1 MIVKQTEVRTMTKHE
16 REMKYIKHTIINM
29 CDTAMGMV
37 ICGKS
42 EQAFEVLKAA
52 NTILEFEKWNR
63 AGDFSELQEI
73 IEKTAKEISLKIVF
87 NY

>member
-1 MIVKQTEVRTMTKHE
+1 MKDFILSKHE

-29 CDTAMGMV
+29 CDEAMGMV
-37 ICGKS
+37 VCGKN
-42 EQAFEVLKAA
+42 EKAFEVLKAA

-63 AGDFSELQEI
+63 AGDFSGLQEI
-73 IEKTAKEISLKIVF
+73 IEKTTKEISLKIVF